1 VRYALS
7 LLMPAAAILFTV
19 GCDDEGPDLDVESSI
34 PVRYDSVRV
43 GSIQEYALAT
53 GTVHAVSH
61 VSFTSEQG
69 GYYRLE
75 MNPRTGRPFSM
86 GDEVDS
92 AEIIISL
99 ENPEYVNQTAYD
111 SKRLNFEISERE
123 YNKQKSIY
131 EKGGIT
137 LRELTDAERAY
148 IDARY
153 SLENARI
160 QLAKLKIAPTFNGTI
175 TALPFHS
182 NGQYIEPGTMLAEV
196 MDYRSLYTEVTLPS
210 NELGRVA
217 QGQDV
222 RVTAYS
228 GDTDTLWGE
237 VTQASPALN
246 PDSRMFDVTV
256 RIDNDSLLFRP
267 GMFVKVEIVVKHHDS
282 VVVIPKDVILD
293 SRRGKTVFVIDG
305 GLAIERTL
313 EIGLSNRDEVEVL
326 SGLKPNERLIV
337 EGFETL
343 RDRSKVKATN

>member
-1 VRYALS
+1 MRYALS
-7 LLMPAAAILFTV
+7 LLMLAAAIMFAV
-19 GCDDEGPDLDVESSI
+19 GCDDDGPDLDVESSI

-53 GTVHAVSH
+53 GTIHAVHH
-61 VSFTSEQG
+61 VSLASEQG
-69 GYYRLE
+69 GFYRLQKD
-75 MNPRTGRPFSM
+75 PQRGRGYAM

-92 AEIIISL
+92 GEIIILL
-99 ENPEYVNQTAYD
+99 ENPEYVNQIAYD

-123 YNKQKSIY
+123 FNKQKSIY

-137 LRELTDAERAY
+137 LRELTDAERMY

-153 SLENARI
+153 SLENALI
-160 QLAKLKIAPTFNGTI
+160 QLAKLKIVPTFRGTI

-182 NGQYIEPGTMLAEV
+182 TGQYVAPGTLLAEV
-196 MDYRSLYTEVTLPS
+196 MNYRSLYTEVALPS
-210 NELGRVA
+210 NELGRVTP
-217 QGQDV
+217 GQDV

-237 VTQASPALN
+237 VTQASPALS
-246 PDSRMFDVTV
+246 PDSRMFDATV
-256 RIDNDSLLFRP
+256 MINNDSLILRP
-267 GMFVKVEIVVKHHDS
+267 GMFVKLEIVVKHHDS
-282 VVVIPKDVILD
+282 AIVVPKDIILD